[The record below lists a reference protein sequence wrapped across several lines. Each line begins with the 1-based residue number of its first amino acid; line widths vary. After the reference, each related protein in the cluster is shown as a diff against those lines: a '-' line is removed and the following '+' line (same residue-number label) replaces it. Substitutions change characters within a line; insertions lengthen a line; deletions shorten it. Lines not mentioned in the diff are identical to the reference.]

1 MTGKSE
7 TPGDTRRLPW
17 RETFDTVV
25 IWFTTFGYCGDREN
39 EQMLREAAKA
49 LKQGRRLLTRA
60 RK

>member
-7 TPGDTRRLPW
+7 TPGDMRRLPW

-25 IWFTTFGYCGDREN
+25 IWFATFGYFGDREN
-39 EQMLREAAKA
+39 EQVLREAAKA
-49 LKQGRRLLTRA
+49 LKRSSRPLTRA